1 MLGSFST
8 NCKLGLTRV
17 ARVSWIMAAF
27 MSQFASGENKVK
39 DGDTAFLYLLFPVC
53 ILVPQLNLMVIIE
66 KCTTVVNTFQES

>member
-1 MLGSFST
+1 
-8 NCKLGLTRV
+8 
-17 ARVSWIMAAF
+17 MAAF